1 MQLLLNTKNKIMKL
15 KGQPI
20 EDWETWL
27 KTQINENPDNLKD
40 DEKYVFEAFLEL
52 IEKCKK

>member
-1 MQLLLNTKNKIMKL
+1 MKL

-20 EDWETWL
+20 EDWENWL
-27 KTQINENPDNLKD
+27 KIQINENPDNLKD

-52 IEKCKK
+52 IEKCTT